1 MVGAALQER
10 GGGKA
15 ARQTTGPAAKLGA
28 PKRMQVGQ
36 AAKLTH
42 QLEPAR
48 WTLKSTSVQPNRSRS
63 TRAASAH
70 RSMISTANAGKARR
84 GKEGTRSAISKT
96 GVCVWYGDGSVC
108 VWGGPCSSR
117 CRICSGSC
125 PQQAANS
132 RACHAGKVPHPKNSA
147 AAAWRAL
154 GARRP
159 ALVAL
164 SRPGGR
170 TAQRCQPAP
179 E

>member
-15 ARQTTGPAAKLGA
+15 AQQTTGPAAKLGA

-84 GKEGTRSAISKT
+84 GEEGTRSAISKT

-108 VWGGPCSSR
+108 VWGVPV
-117 CRICSGSC
+117 
-125 PQQAANS
+125 QAG
-132 RACHAGKVPHPKNSA
+132 AGSA
-147 AAAWRAL
+147 AAAARSKQLTAGHATQAKCLTRKIVQPLL
-154 GARRP
+154 GER
-159 ALVAL
+159 
-164 SRPGGR
+164 
-170 TAQRCQPAP
+170 
-179 E
+179 